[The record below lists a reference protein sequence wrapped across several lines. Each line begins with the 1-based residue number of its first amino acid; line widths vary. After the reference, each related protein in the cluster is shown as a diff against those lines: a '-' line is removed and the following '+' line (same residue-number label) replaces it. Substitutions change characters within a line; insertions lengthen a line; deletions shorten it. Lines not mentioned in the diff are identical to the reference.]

1 MTRIVS
7 STASR
12 TRAPEIGTFSAN
24 SSVIIH
30 RVSISLSLSPSFHR
44 QVTKT
49 NDPFDSP
56 KHTRKNIRAILR
68 HARHPA
74 PRFYARFPLF
84 CAWPLL
90 PRKKKKREK
99 ERKEKVKRRE
109 TMNKVRQ
116 GDRGEGTRIEFFAR
130 TSVVSA
136 RVETSSI
143 IPTDTR
149 LLFWILPRFSRR
161 DECTCKCSSIYMS
174 KGSFLLEI
182 LSDPKKVSKEKMEE
196 GLEYSRD

>member
-1 MTRIVS
+1 MTRSTGNPLFHRFARKIVAVSVARQMHS
-7 STASR
+7 SQLIAPAHRSFIRIVAGTSDTHRFFYRVTNTRSR
-12 TRAPEIGTFSAN
+12 NRHIFRKLIRDN
-24 SSVIIH
+24 SPREH
-30 RVSISLSLSPSFHR
+30 LSLSPSFHR

-90 PRKKKKREK
+90 PRKKKKRKK

-109 TMNKVRQ
+109 TMNKMRQ

-149 LLFWILPRFSRR
+149 LLF
-161 DECTCKCSSIYMS
+161 
-174 KGSFLLEI
+174 
-182 LSDPKKVSKEKMEE
+182 
-196 GLEYSRD
+196 